1 MGSAGLAHGVRR
13 GIVRPEVVVSRE
25 AETKSQ
31 KMSDHNIVLYLLK
44 SPNRT
49 TEAKSPVGA
58 ISVNYFFQFFR

>member
-31 KMSDHNIVLYLLK
+31 KMSDHNIVFIFIEIAE
-44 SPNRT
+44 PN
-49 TEAKSPVGA
+49 
-58 ISVNYFFQFFR
+58 Y